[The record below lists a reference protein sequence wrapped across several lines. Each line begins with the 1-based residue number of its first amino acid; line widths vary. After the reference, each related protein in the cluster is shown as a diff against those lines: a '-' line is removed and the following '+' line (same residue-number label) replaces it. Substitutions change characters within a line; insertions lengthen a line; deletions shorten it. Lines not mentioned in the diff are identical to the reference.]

1 MSPFRP
7 ALYAM
12 LFRHKRLHIL
22 KKVPGHLTHRCEV
35 FIVGNRNRD
44 DNGIRNAMFP
54 VFIINNLIIPKNA

>member
-1 MSPFRP
+1 MVGIGLVPHGDKQQAVHFRFVGELP
-7 ALYAM
+7 
-12 LFRHKRLHIL
+12 HIL

-54 VFIINNLIIPKNA
+54 VFMVNL